1 MAVGAFEP
9 GRAYWFIS
17 CNPGAGKFL
26 AVAAGKDGDEATF
39 VRPYEL
45 LSGTPRW
52 MDGRETVVV
61 KGEDGNDYFAS
72 SASVEN
78 ISAAARVI
86 EEIKKARG
94 EK

>member
-45 LSGTPRW
+45 LSGT
-52 MDGRETVVV
+52 VVV